1 MARKHEIPWAPVRRL
16 LKQAGG
22 EIVAKDA
29 VKYFTSRIEEN
40 ILDIAEN
47 AVAIMR
53 NNKRK
58 TLYTDDIR
66 LAYRLA
72 QR

>member
-1 MARKHEIPWAPVRRL
+1 MVQHEIPWAPIRRL

-29 VKYFTSRIEEN
+29 VKYFTSRIEED

-53 NNKRK
+53 SNGRK
-58 TLYTDDIR
+58 TLYSKDIK

-72 QR
+72 KR